1 MTNNTNL
8 QKAKT
13 AKLYTLYSDIEA
25 ELEDYKG
32 HFKGKKVYLPCD
44 NPDSSNFWNYFYNN
58 FDALRRENFPL
69 VQQWLR
75 ELGVYLSLEARG
87 KHE

>member
-13 AKLYTLYSDIEA
+13 AKLYTFYSDIES
-25 ELEDYKG
+25 EMQYYTDC
-32 HFKGKKVYLPCD
+32 FKGKRVYLPCD
-44 NPDSSNFWNYFYNN
+44 DPTKSNFWKYFSEN
-58 FDALRRENFPL
+58 FDDLRRENFPL

-75 ELGVYLSLEARG
+75 ELGVCLSEPRSKGQA
-87 KHE
+87 